1 MKSKII
7 IFNILPLTL
16 FALILAV
23 SALVLYKVK
32 KNPSNQNLIDHNIN
46 VPFVRTRTYFKAF
59 LSTINTNISSIN
71 YSIEF

>member
-23 SALVLYKVK
+23 SALVLYEVK
-32 KNPSNQNLIDHNIN
+32 KNPSNQNLINSQLIGKKKTN
-46 VPFVRTRTYFKAF
+46 NKN
-59 LSTINTNISSIN
+59 STDRFFSTKR
-71 YSIEF
+71 